1 MGGPRIVPISTERQE
16 EERDDCPLHDT
27 PKLLRHDGV
36 VLPSSIMDE
45 QLNKGDSREGNN
57 QAGDSVGCCRVAG
70 TRRSGVGGARGGD
83 DRWRRISGGSSR
95 RQRGEWSEA
104 VRGAGLRHL
113 P

>member
-45 QLNKGDSREGNN
+45 QLNKGDSRERNY
-57 QAGDSVGCCRVAG
+57 QAGDPVACCPVG
-70 TRRSGVGGARGGD
+70 RSGARGGD
-83 DRWRRISGGSSR
+83 DRRRRIPGGSSR

-104 VRGAGLRHL
+104 V
-113 P
+113 